1 MFELLPGRYRKTIR
15 TLWRLSLIGF
25 GTFLLF
31 LLAVSYNFLNLFG
44 GMPSLK
50 NIENPTSEQASEVVS
65 SDGVLMGKYFLENRT
80 PVEFEQISPNVINAL
95 VAIEDARFTKH
106 SGVDPRSIFRSVAG
120 VATGQSGSSGGGSTL
135 TQQLVK
141 NLFEARTEKYKGLLG
156 DVPLVK
162 MLIIKAK
169 EWITA
174 VKIERNYTKQEIMT
188 MYLNTVEFS
197 SNAYGIR
204 SASRTYFSKEPA
216 QLSLEE
222 AAVLMGMVQN
232 PTRLNP
238 KLHPKAA
245 TDRRNTVYAQMVKY
259 GYLDRSEAQ
268 RLMVKPIR
276 LEYKVENH
284 INSDAP
290 YFMAVM
296 KDKLVQ
302 ELEELN
308 QTRPDDDQLDLYTSG
323 LRINVTLDSRLQKH
337 ANEAVR
343 THMMDQQAKFYAHW
357 GKNNPWRDESGR
369 EIPGFIEKA
378 ARRTERYRVLKEVY
392 KDDEKAIFREMNK
405 PNRMKVFSW
414 KAEAGFDTTMTSMD
428 SIRYYKRF
436 LNTGFMSMDPNT
448 GHIKAWVGGI
458 NFKFFKFDHVKQ
470 SRRQPGSS
478 FKPFIY
484 ATAIDN
490 GFTPCDHVTDAPVH
504 FGPEDGVPGG
514 WTPKNSTGRYSGQS
528 YTLRRAIGQSINTV
542 SAYLIKKFGP
552 REVVRYAQQIGI
564 QSPLV
569 ANPALALGASDVSV
583 YEMVNA
589 YCTFVNEGKRWKEP
603 LMVMSIQDRY
613 GNVLKTFD
621 PEFRDALSPETAYL
635 MVHMLKG
642 ALQEPGGTAQRLNTY
657 NCGKN
662 NEIGAKTGT
671 TSNHS
676 DGWFMGI
683 TQSLVSGLWVG
694 GEDRSIHFRSLALGQ
709 GGRMAM
715 PAWAMYMDKVYA
727 DKSLGIE
734 KIPFKKPAGT
744 TISLDCSGYG
754 APRDSIQVIRPT
766 EKPKG
771 QEGLL

>member
-1 MFELLPGRYRKTIR
+1 
-15 TLWRLSLIGF
+15 
-25 GTFLLF
+25 
-31 LLAVSYNFLNLFG
+31 
-44 GMPSLK
+44 
-50 NIENPTSEQASEVVS
+50 
-65 SDGVLMGKYFLENRT
+65 
-80 PVEFEQISPNVINAL
+80 
-95 VAIEDARFTKH
+95 
-106 SGVDPRSIFRSVAG
+106 
-120 VATGQSGSSGGGSTL
+120 
-135 TQQLVK
+135 
-141 NLFEARTEKYKGLLG
+141 
-156 DVPLVK
+156 
-162 MLIIKAK
+162 
-169 EWITA
+169 
-174 VKIERNYTKQEIMT
+174 
-188 MYLNTVEFS
+188 
-197 SNAYGIR
+197 
-204 SASRTYFSKEPA
+204 
-216 QLSLEE
+216 
-222 AAVLMGMVQN
+222 
-232 PTRLNP
+232 
-238 KLHPKAA
+238 
-245 TDRRNTVYAQMVKY
+245 MVKY
-259 GYLDRSEAQ
+259 GYLDQAQ
-268 RLMVKPIR
+268 AQALMTKPIR
-276 LEYKVENH
+276 LDYKVENH

-296 KDKLVQ
+296 KDQLVK

-323 LRINVTLDSRLQKH
+323 LRINVTIDSRLQKH

-343 THMMDQQAKFYAHW
+343 THMMDQQAKFNAHW
-357 GKNNPWRDESGR
+357 GKNNPWRDEGGR

-405 PNRMKVFSW
+405 PSRMKVFSW
-414 KAEAGFDTTMTSMD
+414 KNEAGFDTTMTSMD

-448 GHIKAWVGGI
+448 GHVKAWVGGI

-490 GFTPCDHVTDAPVH
+490 GFTPCDHVTDSPVH

-528 YTLRRAIGQSINTV
+528 YTLRKAIGQSINTV

-569 ANPALALGASDVSV
+569 ANPALCLGASDVSV

-771 QEGLL
+771 QDGLL